1 MTKKSK
7 KPQTPK
13 EGLYMG
19 NNKDLKYT
27 LTTKRKAF
35 IHALE
40 ERKDE
45 FSENQ
50 KSKVKRYID
59 LLEDILRLKY
69 FDGRRHYTMPEM
81 IEDIKLERA
90 DLKALIEVLEEDTAV
105 AKKAAE
111 EAFKNEKCYV
121 ANSFEDAYN
130 SEGQRELR
138 DLIAEYDACRME
150 LDMYKLECR
159 ALWWL
164 LGIIHRPVG
173 FFEKVIYE

>member
-7 KPQTPK
+7 KPQAPK

-19 NNKDLKYT
+19 DSKDLKYT

-35 IHALE
+35 MQTFE

-45 FSENQ
+45 FSDKQ
-50 KSKVKRYID
+50 KSKVRRYID

-90 DLKALIEVLEEDTAV
+90 DLKALIKPLEEETAA

-111 EAFKNEKCYV
+111 EAFKREKCYV

>member
-7 KPQTPK
+7 KPQAPR

-19 NNKDLKYT
+19 DSKDLKYT

-35 IHALE
+35 IQTFE

-45 FSENQ
+45 FSDKQ
-50 KSKVKRYID
+50 RSKVRKYID

-90 DLKALIEVLEEDTAV
+90 DLKALIKPLEEETAA
-105 AKKAAE
+105 AKKLAD
-111 EAFKNEKCYV
+111 EAFKREKCYV